1 MIVSFLVK
9 SIFFGSNSWVYDNGE
24 SSIVTV
30 HPFWDFLCTCRR
42 YKWNEYT
49 MKNPENLDDL
59 MDHIET
65 MYICGRH
72 GTDKTRPG
80 TPRFPEETWS
90 LYKSVQ
96 NGDHRMNKA
105 SGGWQSKFQKLMV
118 VPYPLIWRF
127 IEVLKDE
134 QKSNRQVTTQVLN
147 SLSGN
152 SIPPPRP
159 QHPELSPTNTL
170 DTLNVP

>member
-1 MIVSFLVK
+1 
-9 SIFFGSNSWVYDNGE
+9 
-24 SSIVTV
+24 
-30 HPFWDFLCTCRR
+30 
-42 YKWNEYT
+42 
-49 MKNPENLDDL
+49 
-59 MDHIET
+59 
-65 MYICGRH
+65 
-72 GTDKTRPG
+72 
-80 TPRFPEETWS
+80 
-90 LYKSVQ
+90 
-96 NGDHRMNKA
+96 MNKA

-159 QHPELSPTNTL
+159 QPPELSPTNTL
-170 DTLNVP
+170 YTLNVP